1 MSEEVKLI
9 RPGTTSLNA
18 YLASV
23 WNSRALIYTFAWQEL
38 KVQYSQ
44 TMLGL
49 LWAVLRPLIILL
61 IFTLIFGRL
70 IKIPGITIPYALFAF
85 SGLVAWNYFN
95 FIVNNGSGVIINNQ
109 NLIRKFYF
117 PKVILLL
124 SKSLVGLVEFSISLV
139 LLFTLIAVLRFPC
152 SLHILWFLFFMLLNL
167 LSGITVALWLS
178 ALSVR
183 YRDVN
188 QFVLPLISFVIWL
201 TPVFYPV
208 TLIPNAYSFILFFNP
223 LAGIIQG
230 YRFALLGGEFI
241 PIQYFYTF
249 AAIGLLF
256 FIGLLIFIRVE
267 DDMPDYL

>member
-1 MSEEVKLI
+1 MNDEVKLI

-18 YLASV
+18 YINSI

-44 TMLGL
+44 TMLGV
-49 LWAVLRPLIILL
+49 LWAVLRPMIILL

-70 IKIPGITIPYALFAF
+70 IKVPGITMPYALFAF
-85 SGLVAWNYFN
+85 SGLMAWNYFN
-95 FIVNNGSGVIINNQ
+95 FIVNNGSSVIINNQ

-124 SKSLVGLVEFSISLV
+124 SKSLVGLVEFFISLV
-139 LLFTLIAVLRFPC
+139 LLFALMAILRFEFT
-152 SLHILWFLFFMLLNL
+152 LHIAWFLFFIMLNL
-167 LSGITVALWLS
+167 LSGLTVALWLS

-183 YRDVN
+183 YRDIN
-188 QFVLPLISFVIWL
+188 QFVLPLIGFVIWL

-208 TLIPNAYSFILFFNP
+208 TLIPSAYSFVLFFNP
-223 LAGIIQG
+223 LSGIIQG
-230 YRFALLGGEFI
+230 YRFALLGGEFL

-249 AAIGLLF
+249 AIVGLLF